1 MSKQLIAQLTEA
13 AKACLAEQKT
23 TTPNDSIKRKLD
35 MLSAICERLATTHG
49 EKPLTIAE
57 VARRHKDLSEQTIRN
72 GGAKGNRYIN
82 VFRAW
87 ERVADAFIAADRPSP
102 RNGVQILTES
112 DLHKITDI
120 ALRHQVTQV
129 FAQNRSL
136 HNSVNTLKKLQGERE
151 IRLTDGPE
159 RHSLPGGEGL
169 VLTSAELDAVRD
181 FINPKKMKAKHLKP
195 SKDDGV
201 HTVDGYVVADP
212 GFLSALR
219 KISKSYERPE

>member
-13 AKACLAEQKT
+13 AKACVAEEKVAT
-23 TTPNDSIKRKLD
+23 SNESIKRKLD
-35 MLSAICERLATTHG
+35 VLSDICERLATVAG

-57 VARRHKDLSEQTIRN
+57 AVRRHKDLSGQTIRN
-72 GGAKGNRYIN
+72 GGPKGNRYLR

-87 ERVADAFIAADRPSP
+87 ERVADAVVAADRPTS
-102 RNGVQILTES
+102 RKGVQILNES
-112 DLHKITDI
+112 DLHTIKDPV
-120 ALRHQVTQV
+120 LRHQITLV
-129 FAQNRSL
+129 FAQNKSRY
-136 HNSVNTLKKLQGERE
+136 NEINILKKLLGERE
-151 IRLTDGPE
+151 IRLSEGPE
-159 RHSLPGGEGL
+159 HRSLPGGEGL

-201 HTVDGYVVADP
+201 HTVDGQAIADP

-219 KISKSYERPE
+219 KISKSYELPE

>member
-13 AKACLAEQKT
+13 AKTCVAEEKSKT
-23 TTPNDSIKRKLD
+23 STESIKRKLD
-35 MLSAICERLATTHG
+35 VLSDICERLATVAG

-57 VARRHKDLSEQTIRN
+57 VVRRHDDLSGQTIRN
-72 GGAKGNRYIN
+72 GGAKGNRYLR

-87 ERVADAFIAADRPSP
+87 EKVAAARAASDRPA
-102 RNGVQILTES
+102 RNGVQIITES
-112 DLHKITDI
+112 DLHTIQDPV
-120 ALRHQVTQV
+120 LRHQITLV
-129 FAQNRSL
+129 FAQNKGRYNEI
-136 HNSVNTLKKLQGERE
+136 NSLKKLLKERE
-151 IRLTDGPE
+151 IRLSDGPE
-159 RHSLPGGEGL
+159 HRSLPGGEGL

-201 HTVDGYVVADP
+201 HTVDGQAIADP

-219 KISKSYERPE
+219 KISKSYELPE